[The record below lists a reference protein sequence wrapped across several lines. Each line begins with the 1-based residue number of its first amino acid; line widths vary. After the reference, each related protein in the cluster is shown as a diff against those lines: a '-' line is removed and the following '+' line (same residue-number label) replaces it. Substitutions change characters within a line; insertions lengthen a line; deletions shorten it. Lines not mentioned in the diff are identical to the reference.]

1 MTLQEIAD
9 LLNAEVLVGK
19 GQTGKEV
26 TTAFGADMMSD
37 LLAFG
42 KAGGLLLTRMAT
54 PQVVRTSEILDLA
67 GIMMV
72 RGKTPLPEVIQ
83 LADELGVTILATA
96 LPQFE
101 ASGILYARGLRGSI
115 D

>member
-9 LLNAEVLVGK
+9 LLAAEILVGAN
-19 GQTGKEV
+19 QMQKEV

-54 PQVVRTSEILDLA
+54 AQVIRTSEILDLGA
-67 GIMMV
+67 IIMV
-72 RGKTPLPEVIQ
+72 RGKVPSPEVLQ
-83 LADELGVTILATA
+83 LAEELQVPILATEV
-96 LPQFE
+96 PQFE
-101 ASGILYARGLRGSI
+101 ASGILYAVGLRGSI